1 MDIELGLPL
10 FYFLLLGFAIL
21 MYVLLDGF
29 DLGIGILYPW
39 FNTDAEHDHL
49 MRSISHVWDGNE
61 TWLVFGGV
69 ILFAAF
75 PPAYAAIASLL
86 YLPIML
92 MLIGL
97 IFRGVAFEYR
107 FKSHTSKV
115 WWNRAFAIGSSLA
128 ACCQGLM
135 LGVLVQGVGT
145 DHSNA
150 LALNAPSLQWLTPF
164 SLFTALAVMAGYALL
179 GCCYLTMKSR
189 GEIQQKA
196 ARYGQR
202 LLLFVMLAMLLVS
215 LWTLVQ
221 YPLIRS
227 RWFGSSYSLLFMLL
241 PLLAILAARL
251 LFRDLGRVQRQFDQ
265 GQAINNRHE
274 DRPFW
279 LAASLFL
286 LAFSGLVIGLFPYL
300 LPHSLSYTAAAAPA
314 GSLQFMLPGI
324 IIFVPLILAYT
335 LWGYHIFRGKVEDY
349 EEGY

>member
-1 MDIELGLPL
+1 MELQMGLPL

-69 ILFAAF
+69 ILFGAF
-75 PPAYAAIASLL
+75 PLAYASIASLL

-128 ACCQGLM
+128 AFCQGLM
-135 LGVLVQGVGT
+135 LGVLVQGV
-145 DHSNA
+145 DADSVA
-150 LALNAPSLQWLTPF
+150 SSSLQWLTPF
-164 SLFTALAVMAGYALL
+164 SLFTGLAVMAGYALL
-179 GCCYLTMKSR
+179 GCTYLTMKSR
-189 GEIQQKA
+189 GDIQQKA

-215 LWTLVQ
+215 LFTLYQ
-221 YPLIRS
+221 QPEIRE
-227 RWFGSSYSLLFMLL
+227 RWFGGAHSLILMLL
-241 PLLAILAARL
+241 PLMAILAARL
-251 LFRDLGRVQRQFDQ
+251 LYRDLGRVQRQF
-265 GQAINNRHE
+265 AAEAEISIRHE
-274 DRPFW
+274 SRPFW

-286 LAFSGLVIGLFPYL
+286 LAFAGLVAGLFPYL
-300 LPHSLSYTAAAAPA
+300 LPHQISFYAAAAPDS
-314 GSLQFMLPGI
+314 SLSFMLPGI
-324 IIFVPLILAYT
+324 LIFLPLILAYT